1 MKLASKIFRRNDWYV
16 TSNYGYRD
24 PIKTS
29 AGVTRSFHNGTDY
42 GTNVQKWGQYAIETG
57 KILSCGKD
65 IDGALFV
72 WVEYP
77 RINKKLLHYHLDSLA
92 VKAGQAVVEGTLL
105 GYTGT
110 TGKST
115 GIHLHLGVKDSVTGK
130 FEDPHAY
137 NYVEYVAPTKSVEE
151 VANEVINGLWGN
163 GKERKERLTN
173 AGYDYSAVQNRVNE
187 ILAPKPAPVY
197 KTYIVQRGDNLSKIA
212 GKFGTSWEKLYAD
225 NKELIDNTARAHG
238 VNIKFYNY
246 IYAGMQLIIK

>member
-16 TSNYGYRD
+16 TSKYGYRN

-29 AGVTRSFHNGTDY
+29 AGITQSFHNGTDY
-42 GTNVQKWGQYAIETG
+42 GTNVQKWAQYAIEAG
-57 KILSCGKD
+57 KVLSCGKD
-65 IDGALFV
+65 TDGALFV

-77 RINKKLLHYHLDSLA
+77 RINKKLLHYHLDSLK

-151 VANEVINGLWGN
+151 VANEVIQGLWGN
-163 GKERKERLTN
+163 GENRKARLTN
-173 AGYDYSAVQNRVNE
+173 AGYNYSEVQGRVNE
-187 ILAPKPAPVY
+187 ILAPKPAPEIDMLDLVR
-197 KTYIVQRGDNLSKIA
+197 KTIRGDFGNGVTRKQNLGSNYAEVQRQVNL
-212 GKFGTSWEKLYAD
+212 
-225 NKELIDNTARAHG
+225 NVQHG
-238 VNIKFYNY
+238 LTRWDNIKLF
-246 IYAGMQLIIK
+246 